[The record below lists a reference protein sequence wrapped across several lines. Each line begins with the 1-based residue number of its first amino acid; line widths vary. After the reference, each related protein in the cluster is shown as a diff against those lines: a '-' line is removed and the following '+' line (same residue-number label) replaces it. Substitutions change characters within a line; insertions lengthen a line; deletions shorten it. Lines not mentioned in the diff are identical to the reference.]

1 MREAY
6 NRQSDSLGFNKVQ
19 LTPRNI
25 RNEVFKFYRWHLHP
39 LKPSPSFKHCLMWAL
54 QSQQFT
60 LNWQFDFTHQLN
72 YAAVEA
78 NWRLALDA
86 SAADNAN
93 IVFAAAFAPEKR
105 GTPPGD
111 WHIDHYNGVDFHT
124 VCLSAMDQREDA
136 NNAQMEDMLNQ
147 ERRSTAPIPPDEFD
161 LTNTFDFFDGL
172 YDDSAHASDTEH
184 ASDDANG
191 RPPGMQPAYRDEE
204 AMHQAEREEDD
215 EFDSADAPRERNRYV
230 DDEAVCDDDD
240 DDHDDD
246 DDGSSQD

>member
-25 RNEVFKFYRWHLHP
+25 RNEVFKFYREHLHP

-78 NWRLALDA
+78 NWRLALDP
-86 SAADNAN
+86 SAADKEG

-111 WHIDHYNGVDFHT
+111 WHIDHYDGVDFHT
-124 VCLSAMDQREDA
+124 ACLSAMDQREDA
-136 NNAQMEDMLNQ
+136 NSAQM
-147 ERRSTAPIPPDEFD
+147 
-161 LTNTFDFFDGL
+161 
-172 YDDSAHASDTEH
+172 
-184 ASDDANG
+184 
-191 RPPGMQPAYRDEE
+191 
-204 AMHQAEREEDD
+204 
-215 EFDSADAPRERNRYV
+215 
-230 DDEAVCDDDD
+230 
-240 DDHDDD
+240 
-246 DDGSSQD
+246 